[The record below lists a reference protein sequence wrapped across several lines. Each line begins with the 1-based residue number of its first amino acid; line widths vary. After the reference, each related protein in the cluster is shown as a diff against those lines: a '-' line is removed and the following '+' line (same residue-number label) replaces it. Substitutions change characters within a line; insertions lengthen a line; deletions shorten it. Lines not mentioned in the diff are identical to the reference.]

1 MGTLK
6 EGILGGFSGKVGT
19 IVGSTWKSVHYIR
32 ALAINIKDPKTEKQ
46 LQQRDRFRVVIN
58 FLKIITPL
66 IRIGY
71 RNYEQERSAYN
82 AAASYLLR
90 YAVTADSQG
99 AALDFEKVRVSRG
112 SLTPAQEATIA
123 VKGNEAT
130 FTWADNSSTG
140 DAMSTD
146 LAMLLVYNK
155 ERQEASYSIATATR
169 ADTTATLTLPTDWG
183 SEALAA
189 YLSFCSED
197 GELVANSVCLKN
209 DSASTEPD
217 DTDRGDG
224 KGNGSMG

>member
-99 AALDFEKVRVSRG
+99 AVLDFEKVRMSRG

-123 VKGNEAT
+123 MKGNEAT
-130 FTWADNSSTG
+130 FTWTDNSGTG
-140 DAMSTD
+140 DAMATD

-155 ERQEASYSIATATR
+155 ERQEAAYSIATATR